1 MKAFPGFSPLLS
13 LLAFALASPTAHAD
27 PSGSPGPDR
36 ADQYP
41 VPYGKPSVD
50 AITAVLQRILSHVDM
65 AGSPTLV
72 DESTKLEVTDLSK
85 PVQRASARLGG
96 YPMGVFHSGALLAA
110 EVTGDKR
117 FTDYTAVRLQF
128 IADHLAYFQAQE
140 AAFGPGT
147 GSVRNF
153 LDPANLDSCG
163 AWGAALVQAR
173 LAGVGPDLRPVIDRW
188 ADYVSHG
195 QYRLSDGTLAR
206 PNPQPDSVWADD
218 MYMSVPF
225 LAAMGKMTGDTRYY
239 DDAARQVLQIS
250 DRLFIWSKG
259 LYAHAWSAG
268 NSDYNPEFHWGR
280 ANGWCDLAMCDLLDV
295 LPQDHP
301 ARPAILKILRSH
313 IKALAALQSGRGLWH
328 QLLDHEDSFL
338 ETSCT
343 AMFTYTMAHA
353 VNRGWI
359 SSASYGPVA
368 LVGWSGVASKVGA
381 DGSVDGV
388 CIGTNYAS
396 DILYYYHRPAR
407 DDPHGYGPVLLA
419 GSEMIR
425 LAQNDRLDIHMNP
438 NGGCMIVTEK
448 K

>member
-1 MKAFPGFSPLLS
+1 MTSLPRYSPIVGLIAFG
-13 LLAFALASPTAHAD
+13 LAVSTALAD
-27 PSGSPGPDR
+27 PSGSPG
-36 ADQYP
+36 ADKANQYP
-41 VPYGKPSVD
+41 VAYEKPAVDDIKAVLLRVLSHADAAGKPTLWD
-50 AITAVLQRILSHVDM
+50 
-65 AGSPTLV
+65 GSAKQ
-72 DESTKLEVTDLSK
+72 EITDLTK

-96 YPMGVFHSGALLAA
+96 YPMGVFHSGSLLAA
-110 EVTGDKR
+110 QVTGDKR
-117 FTDYTAVRLQF
+117 FTDYTVLRLQF
-128 IADHLAYFQAQE
+128 IADHIAYFQAQE
-140 AAFGPGT
+140 AAFGPGS
-147 GSVRNF
+147 GYASNF
-153 LDPANLDSCG
+153 LAPPNLDSCG

-173 LAGVGPDLRPVIDRW
+173 LAGVGPDLKPVIDRW

-195 QYRLSDGTLAR
+195 QFRLSDGTLAR
-206 PNPQPDSVWADD
+206 PNPQPDSIWADD

-225 LAAMGKMTGDTRYY
+225 LAGMGKLTGDTRYY

-268 NSDYNPEFHWGR
+268 NADYNPEFHWGR

-295 LPQDHP
+295 LPPDHP

-313 IKALAALQSGRGLWH
+313 IKALAALQSDRGLWH
-328 QLLDHEDSFL
+328 QLLDHDDSFL

-353 VNRGWI
+353 INQGWV
-359 SSASYGPVA
+359 SAASYGPVA
-368 LVGWSGVASKVGA
+368 LVGWSGVASKVGP
-381 DGSVDGV
+381 DGAVDGV

-396 DILYYYHRPAR
+396 DIMYYYHRPAR
-407 DDPHGYGPVLLA
+407 DDVHGYGPVLLA

-425 LAQNDRLDIHMNP
+425 LVQNEHLDIHSNP
-438 NGGCMIVTEK
+438 TGGCIIFTEK